1 MKVCVLGKRVQLL
14 SVLASCLLAVALVI
28 ALQPEQAGAAFP
40 GKNGKILFADDRFTD
55 ENPEG
60 DWEIFSVNPN
70 GSGLTQLTSNAVQ
83 DHGPTG
89 SPDGEKIAFFS
100 DRDPVAD
107 GDYDIYVMDADGS
120 NHASVTVGSARDLF
134 PAWSPDG
141 KRLAFSSVQ
150 FGGEP
155 GTTDGEIFVVNT
167 DGTGDRVQLTD
178 NSATDLLPDWSPDG
192 RRISFVSHR
201 DGNSEVYVMNANG
214 AGEKNLTRNPAYDS
228 FPSWSPDGR
237 RIAFETQR
245 DKGTYT
251 DVNREIYAMDANG
264 RNPVNLTRDPIA
276 LDSIPAWSPNG
287 RKIAFKS
294 GLRVVAGEVDPNDA
308 IYVMNADGSRQT
320 ARAGGIPIYT
330 FPLDWAP
337 L

>member
-1 MKVCVLGKRVQLL
+1 MKVCVLGRRVRLL
-14 SVLASCLLAVALVI
+14 SMLAAGLLAVALVVV
-28 ALQPEQAGAAFP
+28 LQPGQAGAAFP
-40 GKNGKILFADDRFTD
+40 GKNGKILFASDQVTD

-60 DWEIFSVNPN
+60 DWEIFSMNPN
-70 GSGLTQLTSNAVQ
+70 GSGITQLTKNDVA
-83 DHGPTG
+83 DRGPTG
-89 SPDGEKIAFFS
+89 SPDGERIAFFS
-100 DRDPVAD
+100 DRDPVAE
-107 GDYDIYVMDADGS
+107 GDSDIYVMDADGS
-120 NHASVTVGSARDLF
+120 NQANVTEDSARDLF

-141 KRLAFSSVQ
+141 KRLAYSSVQ

-155 GTTDGEIFVVNT
+155 GTTDAEIFVVNA
-167 DGTGDRVQLTD
+167 DGTGGRAQLTD
-178 NSATDLLPDWSPDG
+178 NAATDAFPDWSPDG
-192 RRISFVSHR
+192 RRIAFVSHR
-201 DGNSEVYVMNANG
+201 DGNSEVYVMRANG
-214 AGEKNLTRNPAYDS
+214 ARERNLTRNPAYDS

-245 DKGTYT
+245 DAGTFA

-276 LDSIPAWSPNG
+276 VDSTPAWSPNG

-308 IYVMNADGSRQT
+308 IYVMNADGSQQT